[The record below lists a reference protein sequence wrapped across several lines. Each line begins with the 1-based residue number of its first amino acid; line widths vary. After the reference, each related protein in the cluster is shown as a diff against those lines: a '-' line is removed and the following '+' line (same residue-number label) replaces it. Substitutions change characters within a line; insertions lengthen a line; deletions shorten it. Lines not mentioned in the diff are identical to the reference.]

1 MELILCLVVF
11 GIVFLP
17 RLFKE
22 TSENEQ
28 HRQWCAKNG
37 VDTYC
42 HVDGTWRD
50 TKTNQKLK

>member
-17 RLFKE
+17 KLFKE
-22 TSENEQ
+22 ASENEQ
-28 HRQWCAKNG
+28 HRQWCIKNG
-37 VDTYC
+37 IDTYC